1 MLFGIPL
8 GELAWL
14 ALAILVGGIATGI
27 LAGVFGIGGGAV
39 IVPVLYET
47 FRVMGVS
54 DDVRMQLCV
63 GTSIAII
70 VSTTLRS
77 YRAHRR
83 TGTVLEG
90 VVRAWAIP
98 AVAGVAVGAVIAAF
112 APAALFKIAFVVIAV
127 FIAAKLL
134 FARDTWQV
142 GADLPT
148 GPTMSLYGFVVGLC
162 SSLMGVSG
170 GSLSNLILTLHGKP
184 MHNAIAT
191 SAGVGVPITIAG
203 TLGYMLAGLPRESLM
218 PPLSIGFV
226 SLIGVVLLAPVSSF
240 IAPYGARLAHVLS
253 RRQLEIGFGVFLL
266 LIAVRIVATLF

>member
-1 MLFGIPL
+1 MLFGVPL
-8 GELAWL
+8 AELAWL

-70 VSTTLRS
+70 VPTTLRS

-83 TGTVLEG
+83 TGTVLE
-90 VVRAWAIP
+90 
-98 AVAGVAVGAVIAAF
+98 GVAVGAVIAAF

-127 FIAAKLL
+127 FIASKLL
-134 FARDTWQV
+134 FARETWQI

-148 GPTMSLYGFVVGLC
+148 GPIMGLYGFVVGLC

-170 GSLSNLILTLHGKP
+170 GSMSNLILTLHGKP
-184 MHNAIAT
+184 MHNAVAT

-203 TLGYMLAGLPRESLM
+203 TFGYMLAGLPRESLM
-218 PPLSIGFV
+218 PPLSLGFV

-266 LIAVRIVATLF
+266 LVSAR